1 VDPEQEPTERDSSM
15 RIEFVLSI
23 GYVRKR
29 AQLSDR
35 FEARLG
41 TLALIL
47 VGALVVVIV
56 LLTILPRVLE
66 AIGRL

>member
-1 VDPEQEPTERDSSM
+1 MDDEREPTERDSSM
-15 RIEFVLSI
+15 RIEFILSI

-41 TLALIL
+41 TLALIA
-47 VGALVVVIV
+47 VGAVIVVIV
-56 LLTILPRVLE
+56 LLTIVPRVLQ
-66 AIGRL
+66 ALGQL